1 MGCSASRL
9 SSTRSGTV
17 SSRFLLPMA
26 CLALPAPVPPLA
38 LPGRKQR
45 IAGLRHGRGKY
56 VLAAD
61 IDPLS
66 GQDAELA
73 IHPGRVLPRQLFHA
87 ANAELF
93 EVAQHGRTHRD
104 QVLEITFLHAIPPG

>member
-17 SSRFLLPMA
+17 SSRFLFPMSR
-26 CLALPAPVPPLA
+26 LAPAAPVPPLA
-38 LPGRKQR
+38 LLRRKQR

-61 IDPLS
+61 IDPLP

-73 IHPGRVLPRQLFHA
+73 IQPHGVLPCQLFHA

-104 QVLEITFLHAIPPG
+104 QVLEIPLLHAI